1 MKTLKQLRYN
11 DCKKKTTSMV
21 WLSSRSSFVI
31 GKSHFPDFTSLKNET
46 FLSATKILKQALYII
61 TIPFIILS
69 CASEPAT
76 VEHESELIQI
86 TEQQFDT
93 EAIQLGKIERQ
104 IFEETIKCNGSI
116 VPLPNG
122 MAKISTPLPGVVK
135 DVFCHN
141 GQFVKKNQ
149 TLLEVTGNQIIDIQK
164 DYAEASA
171 NYNRLKNEYERV
183 SLLYTEKVIPE
194 KEYIVTKGDYE
205 ISRANYIA
213 LKLKIEAL
221 ALSISEIENGDFYA
235 SYPIKS
241 PISGYI
247 SNLKANIGS
256 YIDQQSALIEITDP
270 SMYQV
275 ELSVFSADIAKLK
288 IGQTVRFKS
297 VNSEKP
303 QLAVITSLGVAI
315 SNDSKSINCYAALSQ
330 KIKRPIAN
338 EFIESEIILST
349 DTVNALPSE
358 AIINSDSKHFILA
371 LNKKEDTKYFF
382 DKIEV
387 NIGLQYNGY
396 TEIINPKID
405 GLVAL
410 EGVYNIQ
417 L

>member
-1 MKTLKQLRYN
+1 MKTLKQILYN
-11 DCKKKTTSMV
+11 VSKKTPFFSLRS
-21 WLSSRSSFVI
+21 LSKWPFSS
-31 GKSHFPDFTSLKNET
+31 GKSNFEEKHNTDVRLF
-46 FLSATKILKQALYII
+46 KQALYII
-61 TIPFIILS
+61 TIPLIVLS

-76 VEHESELIQI
+76 VEQESNLIEI
-86 TEQQFDT
+86 TEQQFTT
-93 EAIQLGKIERQ
+93 EAMQVGKIERQ
-104 IFEETIKCNGSI
+104 IFEKTIKCNGSI

-122 MAKISTPLPGVVK
+122 KAKISTPLPGVVK
-135 DVFCHN
+135 DVYCHN
-141 GQFVKKNQ
+141 GQFVEKNQ
-149 TLLEVTGNQIIDIQK
+149 TLLMVSGNQIIDIQK

-171 NYNRLKNEYERV
+171 NYNRLKNEYDRV
-183 SLLYTEKVIPE
+183 SLLYNERVIPE
-194 KEYIVTKGDYE
+194 KEYIITKGDYE

-221 ALSISEIENGDFYA
+221 NLSIAKIENGNFYA

-256 YIDQQSALIEITDP
+256 YIDQQSALIDITDP
-270 SMYQV
+270 SMFQV

-288 IGQTVRFKS
+288 KGQTVRFKP
-297 VNSEKP
+297 VNSENP
-303 QLAVITSLGVAI
+303 HLAVITSLGVAI
-315 SNDSKSINCYAALSQ
+315 SDESKSIYCYAALSD
-330 KIKRPIAN
+330 KITKPIAN

-349 DTVNALPSE
+349 DTVNALPAE
-358 AIINSDSKHFILA
+358 AIINSDSKYFILA
-371 LNKKEDTKYFF
+371 LNKKEDAKYYF

-387 NIGLQYNGY
+387 NIGQQYNGY

-410 EGVYNIQ
+410 KGVYNIQ